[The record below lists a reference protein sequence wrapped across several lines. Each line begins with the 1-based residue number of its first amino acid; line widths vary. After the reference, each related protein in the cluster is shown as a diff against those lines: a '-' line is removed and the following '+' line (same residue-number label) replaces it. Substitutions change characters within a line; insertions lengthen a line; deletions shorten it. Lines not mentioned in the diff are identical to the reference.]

1 MARIYVILFGCLLG
15 AIVNVGES
23 RAQQTYPS
31 TAPASDA
38 GFDPIFDG
46 KSLAGWEGDET
57 FWRVENGALVGEI
70 TPGNEIKRNTFIIW
84 RGGGAGDRGGG
95 GGVVGDFELKLAY
108 RISPMG
114 NSGINY
120 RSAALDEEKFAM
132 KGYQFDIDGGG
143 RKNAAEVRHTG
154 NNYEERGRTF
164 MALRGQMTRAVDGGK
179 REVIGG
185 VGDYK
190 QLAKSIRE
198 ADWNEVHIIARGNTL
213 VHILNGQ
220 VMSILVDDDAKNRAA
235 EGRLGVQVHTGPP
248 MKVEYRDIRLK
259 KF

>member
-1 MARIYVILFGCLLG
+1 MLRFMPRIHVVLVGCVLV
-15 AIVNVGES
+15 AIVNLGES

-38 GFDPIFDG
+38 GFGRIFDG
-46 KSLAGWEGDET
+46 RSLDGWEGDER

-84 RGGGAGDRGGG
+84 RGAGGG
-95 GGVVGDFELKLAY
+95 GGGILGNFELKLAY
-108 RISPMG
+108 RISAMG

-120 RSAALDEEKFAM
+120 RSAALDDPKFAM

-164 MALRGQMTRAVDGGK
+164 MALRGQITRAVDGGK
-179 REVIGG
+179 R
-185 VGDYK
+185 
-190 QLAKSIRE
+190 
-198 ADWNEVHIIARGNTL
+198 
-213 VHILNGQ
+213 
-220 VMSILVDDDAKNRAA
+220 
-235 EGRLGVQVHTGPP
+235 
-248 MKVEYRDIRLK
+248 
-259 KF
+259 